1 METTNQET
9 KTPLLEVKDLY
20 VNYGMIKAI
29 KGVSFEV
36 YEGEIVS
43 LIGANG
49 AGKTTIM
56 HAINHLI
63 ESQSGQILFENNDLT
78 KIAPHKIVNL
88 GLTQVPEGRRVFSEL
103 SVKDNLILGAY
114 SRKDKKEF
122 EETLKSVYEKFP
134 ILKERENQE
143 AGTLSGGVQQ
153 MLAVGRALMSHPKVL
168 LLDEPSMGLSPLYVD
183 IIFKTIKEINEAGTT
198 IFLVEQNA
206 KKALS
211 IATRA
216 YVIETGNI
224 TKVGTGKELLNDED
238 VIKAY
243 LGG

>member
-103 SVKDNLILGAY
+103 SVKDNIILGAY

-143 AGTLSGGVQQ
+143 AGTLSGGEQQ

>member
-134 ILKERENQE
+134 ILEERENQE
-143 AGTLSGGVQQ
+143 AGTLSGGEQQ

>member
-88 GLTQVPEGRRVFSEL
+88 GLTQIPEGRRVFSEL

-143 AGTLSGGVQQ
+143 AGTLSGGEQQ

>member
-143 AGTLSGGVQQ
+143 AGTLSGVEQQ

>member
-1 METTNQET
+1 MEYMTALENVMLAMSET
-9 KTPLLEVKDLY
+9 D
-20 VNYGMIKAI
+20 N
-29 KGVSFEV
+29 
-36 YEGEIVS
+36 
-43 LIGANG
+43 
-49 AGKTTIM
+49 
-56 HAINHLI
+56 
-63 ESQSGQILFENNDLT
+63 
-78 KIAPHKIVNL
+78 
-88 GLTQVPEGRRVFSEL
+88 EL
-103 SVKDNLILGAY
+103 P
-114 SRKDKKEF
+114 KDKKMVAYNLLKKF
-122 EETLKSVYEKFP
+122 GIVETKANRLVG
-134 ILKERENQE
+134 Q
-143 AGTLSGGVQQ
+143 LSGGEQQ

>member
-103 SVKDNLILGAY
+103 SVKDNLIL
-114 SRKDKKEF
+114 S
-122 EETLKSVYEKFP
+122 
-134 ILKERENQE
+134 
-143 AGTLSGGVQQ
+143 
-153 MLAVGRALMSHPKVL
+153 
-168 LLDEPSMGLSPLYVD
+168 
-183 IIFKTIKEINEAGTT
+183 
-198 IFLVEQNA
+198 
-206 KKALS
+206 
-211 IATRA
+211 
-216 YVIETGNI
+216 
-224 TKVGTGKELLNDED
+224 
-238 VIKAY
+238 
-243 LGG
+243 

>member
-143 AGTLSGGVQQ
+143 AGTLSGGEQQ

-183 IIFKTIKEINEAGTT
+183 IIFKTIKEIN
-198 IFLVEQNA
+198 
-206 KKALS
+206 
-211 IATRA
+211 
-216 YVIETGNI
+216 
-224 TKVGTGKELLNDED
+224 
-238 VIKAY
+238 
-243 LGG
+243 

>member
-78 KIAPHKIVNL
+78 KIAPHKIV
-88 GLTQVPEGRRVFSEL
+88 GRRVFSEL

-143 AGTLSGGVQQ
+143 AGTLSGGEQQ